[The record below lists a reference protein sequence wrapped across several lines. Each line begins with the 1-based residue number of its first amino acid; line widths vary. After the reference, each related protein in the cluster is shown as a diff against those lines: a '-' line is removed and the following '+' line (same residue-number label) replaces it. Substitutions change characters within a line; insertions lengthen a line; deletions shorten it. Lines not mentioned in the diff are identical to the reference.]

1 LGRNHTSFINRYRL
15 VGIDVWR
22 GKKFEKSEVIVI
34 RSISAALASRP
45 RVGCPGYARVGG
57 QMGGD
62 WLRSDDALG
71 DAHAEKNPEGFNKKY
86 STIDWSGSTR

>member
-1 LGRNHTSFINRYRL
+1 MFYKNYNACHRRL
-15 VGIDVWR
+15 KIT
-22 GKKFEKSEVIVI
+22 I
-34 RSISAALASRP
+34 RFRQDIARSAALASRP

-71 DAHAEKNPEGFNKKY
+71 DAHAEKNPGEFNKKY